1 MNAYVDSMVRCL
13 QQISHNKY
21 NVYTVEKVVKSGSL
35 GKGTATSDSDIDL
48 VVYFNGL
55 HNIQDLE
62 RARPTLLNLIE
73 AEVAQLNWRQFLG
86 RMVLKKKTTHS
97 VCYILYGTGI
107 DILPAFD
114 AQRELGS
121 PSNIYQ
127 AMSQYHGPP
136 AKAAQQYS
144 ASLATL
150 QVEFVK
156 QADNRVK
163 EVIRRL
169 KEWKES
175 NGLDIR
181 AYSLELLAIYC
192 HQPSMSV
199 GQLHKKCLEQL
210 SNIENL
216 RSSAPRFVVASLA
229 MKQLANSCYLSSNP
243 IAIIRSSGKRG
254 ALTQFAVQPFRM
266 THFAAPVGG
275 SNSRMSYHCCE
286 SAFGGVMA
294 FVLESGI
301 TDRFSPSVDRMVR
314 CLHQISTPQ
323 YKVKEVIKGGSLGKG
338 TATPESDIDLVVY
351 FNGLNSIEHLKSA
364 RPELNQLIAS
374 HIGRHLQLSQL
385 KQSSWFVKCTLD
397 GIEMDIVPA
406 FDVLAERGGAAAVY
420 REMASYPGGRD
431 FVKYVD
437 SRIKDAIRDLKTWA
451 ERNGVKIASYCL
463 ELIAIHVYQPP
474 MSKEQLF
481 RKCMQQ
487 LASCDNLRIAFNK
500 NYNSG
505 NYT

>member
-1 MNAYVDSMVRCL
+1 MDRMNAYVDSMVRCL

-97 VCYILYGTGI
+97 VCYILYGRTI
-107 DILPAFD
+107 CV
-114 AQRELGS
+114 Q
-121 PSNIYQ
+121 
-127 AMSQYHGPP
+127 
-136 AKAAQQYS
+136 
-144 ASLATL
+144 
-150 QVEFVK
+150 
-156 QADNRVK
+156 
-163 EVIRRL
+163 
-169 KEWKES
+169 S

-216 RSSAPRFVVASLA
+216 RVAFDDYYQSAQYTRNLTPPYILDPVNPLNNTLRGVDMQTSSAPRFVVASLA

-275 SNSRMSYHCCE
+275 SNSRMSNW
-286 SAFGGVMA
+286 
-294 FVLESGI
+294 
-301 TDRFSPSVDRMVR
+301 FSPSVDRMVR

-420 REMASYPGGRD
+420 REMASYPGGVREAAQQYSASLATLQRD

-500 NYNSG
+500 NYN
-505 NYT
+505 NYYYYYYYYYYHYYYYR